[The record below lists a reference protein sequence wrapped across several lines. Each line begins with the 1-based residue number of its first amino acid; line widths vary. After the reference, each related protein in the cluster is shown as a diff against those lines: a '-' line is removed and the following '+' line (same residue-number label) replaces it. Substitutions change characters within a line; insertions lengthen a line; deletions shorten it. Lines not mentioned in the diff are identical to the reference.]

1 MHSSDP
7 PRRGRGGFAPPGH
20 HGSGS
25 TPRATLSIDISLRCG
40 FASPR
45 MLIGSGVLRGRNVQ
59 RIPRKV
65 VPWAAVALVTAM
77 VAGGA
82 ALGVVTAPSSTTT
95 AVRSLASPPPGPTA
109 TTTFPT
115 ITTTTARPSLLGPPT
130 PGPITVNASAW
141 RGHGNLALISSGQ
154 LEILSNTGTLSGITG
169 PTGGGFDSDA
179 AWSPDDHWLAF
190 LHTGPANGYDL
201 PAPTLWLL
209 VTGATRA
216 QEVTT
221 SGIAMFE
228 WSPTAPVLAYS
239 VVPKYNF
246 PAGVPEDVWFD
257 GPGAPPTSVA
267 VGTGAGLGSIAWSP
281 DGSELAFD
289 DSVFPQ
295 PASATSPATP
305 ATGRLGIVS
314 FDGDHVVTVYRVS
327 QSGIDLAG
335 WWPEG
340 GGLLFWED
348 PGFAESADGDTLYS
362 LELDTARPVALAT
375 SLVGP
380 TWLAAEPDGPTVAVV
395 AGRRPNH
402 LDHRTRCRP
411 VQFPRCYL
419 PSGGHPDEHGGPGP
433 QLVCIWQA
441 HFRGGIRQFRWWGDY
456 SSVRWP
462 SGTPRMPCGR
472 WFSADSPV
480 PWHLHLLARCWLY
493 RPPRAARWSWW
504 RTTPC
509 GWPTSQRE
517 RPRRRWPGRCTP
529 PLTPWA
535 STVRSTG
542 RARSPGRLRPVFV
555 WDLSDDRLG
564 SLPSGS
570 AASVGAFTAS
580 GTHPGLSQSRS
591 MTARRHRRKWGV
603 QAR

>member
-95 AVRSLASPPPGPTA
+95 AVRSLASPRPGPTA

-395 AGRRPNH
+395 AGR
-402 LDHRTRCRP
+402 DRTIWTSGRDVDLCR
-411 VQFPRCYL
+411 FPAATCQAVAIPTGTVGL
-419 PSGGHPDEHGGPGP
+419 APSWSASGRLIFAVASASGPFG
-433 QLVCIWQA
+433 A
-441 HFRGGIRQFRWWGDY
+441 NGEANY
-456 SSVRWP
+456 SSGWMAQWDSTNALWSLVLGGQP
-462 SGTPRMPCGR
+462 SPLASTPAG
-472 WFSADSPV
+472 A
-480 PWHLHLLARCWLY
+480 LLAVPASQGSTMVVVADDALWLANIATGAPATRVAGPLY
-493 RPPRAARWSWW
+493 STAGPVGFYGEVDWAGTFAWSAAS
-504 RTTPC
+504 
-509 GWPTSQRE
+509 G
-517 RPRRRWPGRCTP
+517 
-529 PLTPWA
+529 L
-535 STVRSTG
+535 
-542 RARSPGRLRPVFV
+542 
-555 WDLSDDRLG
+555 RLG
-564 SLPSGS
+564 SQRLTDSGLYPPDPQLP
-570 AASVGAFTAS
+570 
-580 GTHPGLSQSRS
+580 
-591 MTARRHRRKWGV
+591 
-603 QAR
+603 

>member
-1 MHSSDP
+1 M
-7 PRRGRGGFAPPGH
+7 
-20 HGSGS
+20 
-25 TPRATLSIDISLRCG
+25 
-40 FASPR
+40 
-45 MLIGSGVLRGRNVQ
+45 Q

-115 ITTTTARPSLLGPPT
+115 ITTTTARPSLLGPPA

-190 LHTGPANGYDL
+190 LHTGPANGYDI

-209 VTGATRA
+209 RTGATQA

-221 SGIAMFE
+221 SGIGMFA
-228 WSPTAPVLAYS
+228 WSPTAPVLAYTI
-239 VVPKYNF
+239 VPKYNF

-314 FDGDHVVTVYRVS
+314 VDDDHMVTVYRLAE
-327 QSGIDLAG
+327 SGIDLAG

-348 PGFAESADGDTLYS
+348 TGFPARMSGWRSRCTASNSTVIDRWRWRLRWSGRHGWRRNPAEHCRRG
-362 LELDTARPVALAT
+362 
-375 SLVGP
+375 
-380 TWLAAEPDGPTVAVV
+380 
-395 AGRRPNH
+395 GRRGPNH
-402 LDHRTRCRP
+402 LDLRARRRP
-411 VQFPRCYL
+411 VQFPCCHL
-419 PSGGHPDEHGGPGP
+419 PSGGHPDGHGRAWPPAGQHLAGSFSQWHPP
-433 QLVCIWQA
+433 SA
-441 HFRGGIRQFRWWGDY
+441 P
-456 SSVRWP
+456 SVPMVRRTTRRVGWP

-480 PWHLHLLARCWLY
+480 PWHRHLPARCWLT
-493 RPPRAARWSWW
+493 RPPKAARWSWW
-504 RTTPC
+504 RTTHC

-517 RPRRRWPGRCTP
+517 RPRREWPGRCTR
-529 PLTPWA
+529 PLVPWA
-535 STVRSTG
+535 STARSTG
-542 RARSPGRLRPVFV
+542 RAHSPGRLRPVFV
-555 WDLSDDRLG
+555 WDLSRLTDSG
-564 SLPSGS
+564 LYPPDPQLP
-570 AASVGAFTAS
+570 
-580 GTHPGLSQSRS
+580 
-591 MTARRHRRKWGV
+591 
-603 QAR
+603 